1 MVATPWT
8 STEILIASP
17 ILSALAL
24 GACFLYARW
33 ERLQAARVLVPVRVR
48 PRRPG
53 GETGIGR

>member
-33 ERLQAARVLVPVRVR
+33 ECLQAARVLVPVRVR
-48 PRRPG
+48 ACRP
-53 GETGIGR
+53 GIGR